1 LKKSR
6 KHTEGLGNFWNGCNS
21 RSERGLAASSIAII
35 CPETKKAFNLS
46 ISQVI
51 PENDDTQMDFD
62 IKHLER
68 TTTDFPLGLKYL
80 AVDSEYANEK
90 YVNCACGK
98 DLEIVSKL
106 RKDAN
111 MKFLYSG
118 KQSGKGRTKL
128 YDKKVYLE
136 TDLERLTNEGKTEE
150 GAEIYSGIVY
160 HISLKR
166 TIKIVYLRKVSS
178 NGKLRTV
185 LLFSTD
191 LELSATDLI
200 NYYRSRFQI
209 EFIFRDAKQFTGL
222 NDFQVRDRQ
231 KIDFHLNASMLALNV
246 LRYES
251 LDKKVISIDNYK
263 RSAFNLQF
271 SDFLFSQLD
280 INPDL
285 AKSHPNF
292 QSVLNFGAIFY

>member
-1 LKKSR
+1 M
-6 KHTEGLGNFWNGCNS
+6 
-21 RSERGLAASSIAII
+21 
-35 CPETKKAFNLS
+35 S

-150 GAEIYSGIVY
+150 GVEIYSGIVY
-160 HISLKR
+160 QISLKR